1 VESFRLVDLE
11 ELAHLVADTDAFKL
25 NCNLV
30 VIDFLVRHGLLSP
43 EDPDYLPILQGLRSP
58 LP

>member
-1 VESFRLVDLE
+1 
-11 ELAHLVADTDAFKL
+11 
-25 NCNLV
+25 V